1 MSKFHW
7 TEKGLYDKLEDSEKA
22 YDSIED
28 RKGVQKMS
36 RVAIVTDSNSGIT
49 QSEGKKFGIYVI
61 PMPFFINEEL
71 FLEDITLSQ
80 EEFYKYLEKDADI
93 HTSQPAAGEV
103 MELWDRL
110 LEDYDEIVHIPMSSG
125 LSGTCETAAALSQEY
140 DGRVHVV
147 DNKRISVTMRQSA
160 LEAKKMA
167 ENGMTAA
174 QIKEILEREGLES
187 SIYIAVDTMK
197 YLKKGGRV
205 TPAAA
210 AIATALN
217 IKPVLQIQGGK
228 LDTYA
233 KVRGKKQAKRKMLE
247 AVQYDL
253 DHRFR
258 GQKTYIRGAY
268 TCSEEEAQE
277 WKREM
282 EEAFPD
288 HEIYMNRLSLSV
300 SCHIG
305 AGSVAITCM
314 REVAEV
320 GEVDF

>member
-1 MSKFHW
+1 MSK
-7 TEKGLYDKLEDSEKA
+7 
-22 YDSIED
+22 
-28 RKGVQKMS
+28 
-36 RVAIVTDSNSGIT
+36 VAIVTDSNSGIT
-49 QSEGKKFGIYVI
+49 QSEAKKCGIYVL

-71 FLEDITLSQ
+71 FLEDINLSQ

-93 HTSQPAAGEV
+93 RTSQPATGEV
-103 MELWDRL
+103 LDLWDKL
-110 LEDYDEIVHIPMSSG
+110 LQEYDEIVHIPMSSG
-125 LSGTCETAAALSQEY
+125 LSGTCETAMAMAQEY
-140 DGRVHVV
+140 GGRVQVV

-167 ENGMTAA
+167 DNGMSAA
-174 QIKEILEREGLES
+174 QIKEILEREGLEA
-187 SIYIAVDTMK
+187 SIYIVVDTMK

-217 IKPVLQIQGGK
+217 IKSVLQIQGGK

-247 AVQYDL
+247 AIQYDL
-253 DHRFR
+253 DHRFS

-268 TCSEEEAQE
+268 TCSEEEAAE
-277 WKREM
+277 WKREI
-282 EEAFPD
+282 EEAFPE
-288 HEIYMNRLSLSV
+288 HEIFLNKLSLSV

-305 AGSVAITCM
+305 AGSVAVTCM
-314 REVAEV
+314 RAVAEA
-320 GEVDF
+320 GEVQFGI

>member
-1 MSKFHW
+1 MSK
-7 TEKGLYDKLEDSEKA
+7 
-22 YDSIED
+22 
-28 RKGVQKMS
+28 
-36 RVAIVTDSNSGIT
+36 VAIVTDSNSGIT
-49 QSEGKKFGIYVI
+49 QSEAAKYGVFVI
-61 PMPFFINEEL
+61 PMPFFINEKL
-71 FLEDITLSQ
+71 FLEDINLTQ
-80 EEFYKYLEKDADI
+80 EEFYRYLETDADI
-93 HTSQPAAGEV
+93 HTSQPATGEV

-110 LEDYDEIVHIPMSSG
+110 LQEYDEIVHIPMSSG
-125 LSGTCETAAALSQEY
+125 LSGTCETAMALSQEY
-140 DGRVHVV
+140 DGKVYVV

-167 ENGMTAA
+167 DNGMGGA
-174 QIKEILEREGLES
+174 QIKEILEREGLEA
-187 SIYIAVDTMK
+187 SIYIVVDTMK

-233 KVRGKKQAKRKMLE
+233 KVRGKKQAKKKMLE

-253 DHRFR
+253 DHRFS
-258 GQKTYIRGAY
+258 GQKIYIRGAY

-277 WKREM
+277 WKQEI

-314 REVAEV
+314 RECAEA
-320 GEVDF
+320 GEVEFQI

>member
-1 MSKFHW
+1 MSK
-7 TEKGLYDKLEDSEKA
+7 
-22 YDSIED
+22 
-28 RKGVQKMS
+28 
-36 RVAIVTDSNSGIT
+36 VAIVTDSNSGIT
-49 QSEGKKFGIYVI
+49 QAEAEKYGIYVI
-61 PMPFFINEEL
+61 PMPFFINEKL

-80 EEFYKYLEKDADI
+80 EEFYKYLETDADI

-103 MELWDRL
+103 MELWEKL
-110 LEDYDEIVHIPMSSG
+110 LKEYDEIVHIPMSSG
-125 LSGTCETAAALSQEY
+125 LSGTCETAMALSQEY

-167 ENGMTAA
+167 EKGMSGT
-174 QIKEILEREGLES
+174 QIKEILEREGLEA
-187 SIYIAVDTMK
+187 SIYIVVDTMK

-247 AVQYDL
+247 AIQYDL
-253 DHRFR
+253 DHRFS

-268 TCSEEEAQE
+268 TCSEEEALE
-277 WKREM
+277 WKKEI

-288 HEIYMNRLSLSV
+288 HEIFLNRLSLSV

-305 AGSVAITCM
+305 AGSVAVTCM
-314 REVAEV
+314 RNVEEA
-320 GEVDF
+320 GEVEFQI

>member
-1 MSKFHW
+1 MGK
-7 TEKGLYDKLEDSEKA
+7 
-22 YDSIED
+22 
-28 RKGVQKMS
+28 
-36 RVAIVTDSNSGIT
+36 VAIVTDSNSGIT
-49 QSEGKKFGIYVI
+49 QSEAEKYGLYVI
-61 PMPFFINEEL
+61 PMPFFINDEL

-80 EEFYKYLEKDADI
+80 EEFYAYLEKDADI
-93 HTSQPAAGEV
+93 RTSQPAIGEV
-103 MELWDRL
+103 ADLWDKL
-110 LEDYDEIVHIPMSSG
+110 LKEYDEIVHIPMSSG
-125 LSGTCETAAALSQEY
+125 LSGTCETAAAMAQDY
-140 DGRVHVV
+140 DGRVQVV

>member
-1 MSKFHW
+1 
-7 TEKGLYDKLEDSEKA
+7 
-22 YDSIED
+22 
-28 RKGVQKMS
+28 MS

-49 QSEGKKFGIYVI
+49 QSEAVTYGLHVI

-80 EEFYKYLEKDADI
+80 EEFYQYLEKDADI
-93 HTSQPAAGEV
+93 HTSQPATGEV

-110 LEDYDEIVHIPMSSG
+110 LKEYDEIVHIPMSSG
-125 LSGTCETAAALSQEY
+125 LSGTCETAMALAQDY

-147 DNKRISVTMRQSA
+147 DNKRISITMRQSA
-160 LEAKKMA
+160 LEAKRMA
-167 ENGMTAA
+167 DNGMSAA
-174 QIKEILEREGLES
+174 QIKEILEREGLEA
-187 SIYIAVDTMK
+187 SIYITVDTMK

-210 AIATALN
+210 MIATALN

-233 KVRGKKQAKRKMLE
+233 KVRGLKQAKRKMLE
-247 AVQYDL
+247 AIQYDL
-253 DHRFR
+253 DHRFK

-268 TCSEEEAQE
+268 TCTEEEAQE
-277 WKREM
+277 WKKEI
-282 EEAFPD
+282 EQAFPD
-288 HEIYMNRLSLSV
+288 HRIYLNRLSLSV

-305 AGSVAITCM
+305 AGSVAVACM
-314 REVAEV
+314 REVAEAR
-320 GEVDF
+320 EVEY